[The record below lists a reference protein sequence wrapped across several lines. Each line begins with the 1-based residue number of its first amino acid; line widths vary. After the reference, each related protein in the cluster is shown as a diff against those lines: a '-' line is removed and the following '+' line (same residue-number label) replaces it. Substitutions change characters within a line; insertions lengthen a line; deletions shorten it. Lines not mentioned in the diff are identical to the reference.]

1 MAQPTL
7 LNVLR
12 GGGWECL
19 EVMLGLVG
27 CPHPDTGWVPWPP
40 SAGPLHR
47 AFFFYPA
54 KQELC
59 FSVEDPDGGVGT
71 GNDLTFRGLCH
82 IPANPNSNSHPE
94 LPLLGVSSL
103 CISSNCV

>member
-12 GGGWECL
+12 GGGWERL

-27 CPHPDTGWVPWPP
+27 FHGRLLQGPSTG
-40 SAGPLHR
+40 L
-47 AFFFYPA
+47 FFYPA

-103 CISSNCV
+103 RISSNYV